1 MRIGG
6 KSGGVGSTQSVTGA
20 KGPATGTSATGSSAP
35 VGSAGSVDALQ
46 VSAEARLVAVA
57 QEALAVVPDIR
68 MEKVGAIRSQMDA
81 DAYNPDGEAVA
92 EGLIKE
98 HLAKGHRS

>member
-1 MRIGG
+1 MRVSGKPGG
-6 KSGGVGSTQSVTGA
+6 IGSTQSVTGPKA
-20 KGPATGTSATGSSAP
+20 SATPAAAPVSQAPAT
-35 VGSAGSVDALQ
+35 DAVQ

-68 MEKVGAIRSQMDA
+68 LEKVEALRNQLDA
-81 DAYNPDGEAVA
+81 EAYNPDGEAVA

-98 HLAKGHRS
+98 HLAQGRHS

>member
-1 MRIGG
+1 MRISG
-6 KSGGVGSTQSVTGA
+6 KPSGVGSTQSVTGS
-20 KGPATGTSATGSSAP
+20 KTSSAP
-35 VGSAGSVDALQ
+35 AATPVASVSGSDAVQ
-46 VSAEARLVAVA
+46 VSSEARLVAVA

-68 MEKVGAIRSQMDA
+68 MEKVEAIKVRLDA

-98 HLAKGHRS
+98 HMAKGRHS

>member
-1 MRIGG
+1 MRVSG
-6 KSGGVGSTQSVTGA
+6 KSSGVGSTQS
-20 KGPATGTSATGSSAP
+20 ATGPKTSSAP
-35 VGSAGSVDALQ
+35 ASAPVASASATDAVQ
-46 VSAEARLVAVA
+46 VSSAARLVAVA

-68 MEKVGAIRSQMDA
+68 MEKVEAIKNRLDA

-98 HLAKGHRS
+98 HMAQGRHS

>member
-1 MRIGG
+1 MRISG
-6 KSGGVGSTQSVTGA
+6 KPSGVGSTQS
-20 KGPATGTSATGSSAP
+20 ATGPKTSGAPASAP
-35 VGSAGSVDALQ
+35 VTSVSGSDAVQ
-46 VSAEARLVAVA
+46 VSSEARLVAVA

-68 MEKVGAIRSQMDA
+68 MEKVEAIKVRLDA

-98 HLAKGHRS
+98 HMAKGRQS

>member
-1 MRIGG
+1 MRVSG
-6 KSGGVGSTQSVTGA
+6 KPGGVGSTQGVSGS
-20 KGPATGTSATGSSAP
+20 KPAATPASAP
-35 VGSAGSVDALQ
+35 VAPASVSDAVQ
-46 VSAEARLVAVA
+46 VSSAARLVAVA

-68 MEKVGAIRSQMDA
+68 MEKVEAIKSQLDA

-98 HLAKGHRS
+98 HMAQGRHS

>member
-1 MRIGG
+1 V
-6 KSGGVGSTQSVTGA
+6 SDAVQV
-20 KGPATGTSATGSSAP
+20 SSA
-35 VGSAGSVDALQ
+35 
-46 VSAEARLVAVA
+46 ARLVAVA

-68 MEKVGAIRSQMDA
+68 MEKVGAIKSQLDA

-98 HLAKGHRS
+98 HMAQGRRS

>member
-1 MRIGG
+1 
-6 KSGGVGSTQSVTGA
+6 
-20 KGPATGTSATGSSAP
+20 
-35 VGSAGSVDALQ
+35 VDALQ
-46 VSAEARLVAVA
+46 VSTEARLVAVA

-98 HLAKGHRS
+98 HLVKGHRS

>member
-1 MRIGG
+1 MRITG

-20 KGPATGTSATGSSAP
+20 KGAATGPSAAGSIAP
-35 VGSAGSVDALQ
+35 VGSASGVDALQ
-46 VSAEARLVAVA
+46 VSSEARLVAVA

-81 DAYNPDGEAVA
+81 DSYNPDGEAVA
-92 EGLIKE
+92 EGLLKE
-98 HLAKGHRS
+98 HLTRGRRP